1 MNICIIGGGFIG
13 STIARELEK
22 MPEIETVHIVDKYK
36 ERAEELA
43 KDCSKVRYAPDLEAV
58 LPEVGLVVESAT
70 QEAVKEYAPMVLKSG
85 KSLVVLSVGA
95 FVDQEFWETCKSLA
109 EKNDCKLYIPSGA
122 VSGTDGLDSA
132 SIGRIDE
139 VILISY
145 KPPSALKDVQ
155 YLKKKGVDLDAIDRA
170 TVVFNGHAEDA
181 VKHFPKNINVA
192 ATVSLMGEGFEKTKV
207 RIVADPN
214 IRRNI
219 HRLIVKG
226 EFGELEC
233 NARNLPSKAN
243 PRTSVL
249 AALSAVST
257 VKKIVGHVWIG
268 A

>member
-22 MPEIETVHIVDKYK
+22 MDEIEKIFIVDRYK
-36 ERAEELA
+36 ERADELA
-43 KDCSKVRYAPDLEAV
+43 KACKKVSYAPKLKSV
-58 LPEVGLVVESAT
+58 LPKVGLVVEAAS
-70 QEAVKEYAPMVLKSG
+70 QEAVMKYAPEVLGGG
-85 KSLVVLSVGA
+85 KDFVVLSVGA
-95 FVDQEFWETCKSLA
+95 FVDQDLWKMCKELA
-109 EKNDCKLYIPSGA
+109 SKNNCKLYIPSGA
-122 VSGTDGLDSA
+122 VCGTDGLNSA
-132 SIGRIDE
+132 SVGRIDE

-145 KPPSALKDVQ
+145 KPPSALKDVE
-155 YLKKKGVDLDAIDRA
+155 YLKRRGIDLDAIDRA

-181 VKHFPKNINVA
+181 VRHFPKNINVA
-192 ATVSLMGEGFEKTKV
+192 ATISLTGEGFEKTRI

-233 NARNLPSKAN
+233 NARNLPSREN

-257 VKKIVGHVWIG
+257 VKKIVGNVWIG

>member
-22 MPEIETVHIVDKYK
+22 MEEIEAVYIVDKYK

-43 KDCSKVRYAPDLEAV
+43 EDCKKVRYAPNLEAA
-58 LPEVGLVVESAT
+58 LPDVGLVVESAT
-70 QEAVKEYAPMVLKSG
+70 QEAVKEYAPTVLRSG
-85 KSLVVLSVGA
+85 TDLVVLSVGA
-95 FVDQEFWETCKSLA
+95 FVDREFWQECRTLA
-109 EKNDCKLYIPSGA
+109 EENDCRLYIPSGA
-122 VSGTDGLDSA
+122 VAGTDGLNSA
-132 SIGRIDE
+132 SVGRIDE

-145 KPPSALKDVQ
+145 KPPSALRDVE
-155 YLKKKGVDLDAIDRA
+155 YLQKKGIDLDAIDRA

-181 VKHFPKNINVA
+181 VRHFPRNINVA
-192 ATVSLMGEGFEKTKV
+192 ATISLTGEGFERTRI

-233 NARNLPSKAN
+233 NARNLPSKEN
-243 PRTSVL
+243 PRTSIL
-249 AALSAVST
+249 AAFSAIST

-268 A
+268 T